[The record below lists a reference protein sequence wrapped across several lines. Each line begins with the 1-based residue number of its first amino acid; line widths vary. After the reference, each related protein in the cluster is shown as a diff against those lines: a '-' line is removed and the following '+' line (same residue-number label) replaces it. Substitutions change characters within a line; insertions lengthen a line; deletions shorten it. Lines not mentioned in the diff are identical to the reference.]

1 MFEREQWKKIYEQNL
16 IMRDALQEVT
26 AELKLA
32 ESDNILLIARI
43 EELEAKLAKAVEI
56 VEVVETFADR
66 ALWKVSELK
75 GQE

>member
-32 ESDNILLIARI
+32 EARI
-43 EELEAKLAKAVEI
+43 VELEAQLAKAVEI